1 MLSYTV
7 HMDTIYQHKL
17 LPILLT
23 PLCSCTKLLQ
33 CRATAANFEEERLVE
48 IMSDSEGSKEAV
60 GVRSSEKCNQ
70 RIFWQLSGS
79 SAIGKQASFPA
90 PVMDI

>member
-70 RIFWQLSGS
+70 RIF
-79 SAIGKQASFPA
+79 
-90 PVMDI
+90 